1 MPGGISLL
9 FFLHSHLHVFMF
21 VCFKDSAYC
30 IFFIYFTLQHC
41 IGFAIHSLD
50 NLQFSLLLRNDNSN
64 SSSKTKLILGGN

>member
-9 FFLHSHLHVFMF
+9 FSFILIYMFSCLFVLKTLHAVF
-21 VCFKDSAYC
+21 
-30 IFFIYFTLQHC
+30 FFIYFTLQHR

-64 SSSKTKLILGGN
+64 SSSKTKFILGGN